1 MAEFWRRLSAQ
12 GWWRDVLLFA
22 LAAALSGSTILR
34 EANTHDEGFMLQA
47 ALRLLDGQ
55 VPYRDFY
62 LNYGPGQPLTLAGL
76 DAIFGSSLLTW
87 RVVRVLLDATVSV
100 LAYRVALRSCTQP
113 LALLAF
119 VGTAAAMAYPP
130 LPHPNP
136 AVLGLGLGAIL
147 AARRSPVA
155 AGVLG
160 GTAVFFFVPS
170 GLAAAAGALLAST
183 EAERPRRAL
192 LRAAVAAGATVIL
205 LVGPIAVVAGIG
217 AFFSQA
223 LGFALSVPGL
233 KRSPFPL
240 SYDGPFDPNEV
251 LSFYLP
257 LLLVV
262 ATAVWALL
270 ALRRRPPLWMLAPAL
285 LTLAGLAYLLSRPDA
300 FHYIPLAA
308 TLPILLAGQAQR
320 ELDDGARP
328 AALALVA
335 LAALIAV
342 IELDNK
348 RLQAVEPDRLDAIP
362 VDVADGVRER
372 PGEARALGQVVDFVR
387 AHVPP
392 GEPVFVAN
400 PRHDRLGLGNPLL
413 YVFLDRPNPTEYDG
427 LGLTTRASVQREIVA
442 DLERS
447 RPALMVRWL
456 DPTAPGLRRGA
467 PGPSPGAGILDSY
480 LDEHYERL
488 RRFGDYVV
496 LERADS
502 TTAKP
507 LAPL

>member
-1 MAEFWRRLSAQ
+1 MV
-12 GWWRDVLLFA
+12 GLFV
-22 LAAALSGSTILR
+22 LAAALSGFTILR

-62 LNYGPGQPLTLAGL
+62 LNYGPGQPLALAGL

-87 RVVRVLLDATVSV
+87 RIVRVVLDATVSV
-100 LAYRVALRSCTQP
+100 LAYGVARRSCSIP

-119 VGTAAAMAYPP
+119 AGTAAAMAYPP

-136 AVLGLGLGAIL
+136 AVLALGLGAIL
-147 AARRSPVA
+147 VARRSPVA
-155 AGVLG
+155 AGAMG
-160 GTAVFFFVPS
+160 GAAVFFFVPS
-170 GLAAAAGALLAST
+170 GLAAAAGA
-183 EAERPRRAL
+183 RA
-192 LRAAVAAGATVIL
+192 RVDGGGAAVAGGRCGPPLAAAVTVL
-205 LVGPIAVVAGIG
+205 LLIGPIAVVAGLG
-217 AFFSQA
+217 AFFGQA

-257 LLLVV
+257 LLLV
-262 ATAVWALL
+262 AASAVWALL
-270 ALRRRPPLWMLAPAL
+270 ALRRRPPLWALAPAML
-285 LTLAGLAYLLSRPDA
+285 ALAGLAYLLSRPDP

-308 TLPILLAGQAQR
+308 VLPILLAGQAQR
-320 ELDDGARP
+320 EIDGGVRP
-328 AALALVA
+328 AAFVLVA
-335 LAALIAV
+335 LAALIAL
-342 IELDNK
+342 IGLDNK
-348 RLQAVEPDRLDAIP
+348 RIQAVEPARLDAIP

-372 PGEARALGQVVDFVR
+372 PAEARALGEVVDFVR
-387 AHVPP
+387 ARVPD

-442 DLERS
+442 DLERA
-447 RPALMVRWL
+447 RPELMVRWL
-456 DPTAPGLRRGA
+456 DPSA
-467 PGPSPGAGILDSY
+467 PGPAPRRPGRLAGRGDP
-480 LDEHYERL
+480 RL
-488 RRFGDYVV
+488 LPRRALHAAAPVRRLCRV
-496 LERADS
+496 RAS
-502 TTAKP
+502 GMMAGR
-507 LAPL
+507 